1 MEELLQKELKDH
13 YNAAVDSFVSKVTK
27 DPNVIAV
34 IICGS
39 VAYDV
44 VWEKSDIDM
53 TVVLRDQTLNNTSY
67 CIVED
72 GITIN
77 VDLVLRSSFVRWM
90 GKSIGGS
97 FSQSYLA
104 KGKIVYTTDDSLHE
118 CFEDMKKIG
127 SDDIA
132 LTVFY
137 NACELVGIYD
147 KCQKWLYAR
156 KDLLYAQY
164 YLLKAA
170 EVIARIELCINE
182 EPISRESI
190 QKAFKLNPEVIT
202 PFYQEPMSH
211 HFSEEE
217 VSRVIET
224 LDSYLENRLD
234 IIKKPVIEFMAD
246 EQIKTSTLIS
256 KHFHMEGH
264 FVISI
269 FEYLADKGVIEKV
282 SQTIRITP
290 KGKMAVEEL
299 GFLYIP

>member
-211 HFSEEE
+211 HFSEGE
-217 VSRVIET
+217 VSRAIET

-264 FVISI
+264 FIVCI
-269 FEYLADKGVIEKV
+269 FEYLAEKGIIEKV